1 MINFRKNDQVDI
13 VPEAYIWGANL
24 RKNAFGMGI
33 QGLLGLIAKK
43 FNRHKMGIQK
53 HDNFMIMLPTFGS
66 MSF

>member
-24 RKNAFGMGI
+24 RKSAFGMGI
-33 QGLLGLIAKK
+33 QDLLGLIARK
-43 FNRHKMGIQK
+43 FNRHKIGIQK
-53 HDNFMIMLPTFGS
+53 HDNFMIMLPSFGS